1 MCDLD
6 YKATLDSDNNPV
18 KSKLHKN
25 QITSKIKIKIT
36 HGKTVKT
43 V

>member
-6 YKATLDSDNNPV
+6 YKAADNNPV

-25 QITSKIKIKIT
+25 NQNQNQSQ
-36 HGKTVKT
+36 
-43 V
+43 